1 MGFVEKM
8 ISESLMKGIVDTP
21 LHVLLPPFFHRDP
34 TEDNSNMLLSFIFY
48 IEGYVQI
55 FIWYTLLGWAL
66 YAVSVTTMRKRG
78 GAKFTYS
85 VPIDPPGD
93 KVTLMGGLKY
103 VLPRA
108 IYTHPSFKIDM
119 LWTPFATVLR
129 LAGVLT
135 VTLGAGVV
143 QAWLSRKIGTSF
155 IAIPDGYLAVALQVV
170 ILLLARDFS
179 RYMWHYQAHSVR
191 FFWEFHKVHHSAEVL
206 HPFGVRTHPV
216 DLFLRNSYIGIGGA
230 VLAGGLM
237 FVLGMTYSPTAGY
250 IFTGIISVLGLFE
263 HFEHSHVSLSFGK
276 YVGRYIYSPYLHQFH
291 HGAGLEHRDVNLGI
305 AGGLT
310 LWDRLFGTYYL
321 PKEGEKVI
329 WGSSLEE
336 LGENNPHRTI
346 WGLFWTPFVEAFR
359 LRKSAVVAAPP
370 AARQPEIG

>member
-1 MGFVEKM
+1 MTVESL
-8 ISESLMKGIVDTP
+8 IFGPLMKGIVDTP
-21 LHVLLPPFFHRDP
+21 LHVLLPPFIHRDP
-34 TEDNSNMLLSFIFY
+34 SEADPSMILSFLYY

-55 FIWYTLLGWAL
+55 FIWYTLLGWVL
-66 YAVSVTTMRKRG
+66 YAFSVMTLRKRG
-78 GAKFTYS
+78 GAKFSYS
-85 VPIDPPGD
+85 VPVEDPGS
-93 KVTLMGGLKY
+93 KLSFMGGLKY

-135 VTLGAGVV
+135 VTLGAGAV
-143 QAWLSRKIGTSF
+143 QGWLERKVGPSF
-155 IAIPDGYLAVALQVV
+155 ISIPAGYLAIAVQVV
-170 ILLLARDFS
+170 LLLLARDFS

-216 DLFLRNSYIGIGGA
+216 DLFLRNTYIGVGGA
-230 VLAGGLM
+230 LLAGSLM
-237 FVLGMTYSPTAGY
+237 FVLGMQYSATAGY
-250 IFTGIISVLGLFE
+250 IFTGIISVMGLFE

-276 YVGRYIYSPYLHQFH
+276 WVGRYIYSPYLHQFH
-291 HGAGLEHRDVNLGI
+291 HGAGPEHRDINLGL

-310 LWDRLFGTYYL
+310 LWDRIFGTLYI
-321 PKEGEKVI
+321 PKNGEKVI

-336 LGENNPHRTI
+336 LGENNPHRTL

-359 LRKSAVVAAPP
+359 FRRPTAIKPP
-370 AARQPEIG
+370 RPELG

>member
-1 MGFVEKM
+1 MPIRNMSFVEKM

-21 LHVLLPPFFHRDP
+21 LHVLLPPFIHRDA
-34 TEDNSNMLLSFIFY
+34 TDDNASMILSFIYY

-78 GAKFTYS
+78 GARFSYS

-93 KVTLMGGLKY
+93 KVSLLGGLKY

-143 QAWLSRKIGTSF
+143 QGWLYRKAGPSVLT
-155 IAIPDGYLAVALQVV
+155 IPEGYLAIGLQVV
-170 ILLLARDFS
+170 LLLLARDFT

-216 DLFLRNSYIGIGGA
+216 DLFLRNSYIGVGGA
-230 VLAGGLM
+230 LLAGSAMYL
-237 FVLGMTYSPTAGY
+237 LGM
-250 IFTGIISVLGLFE
+250 
-263 HFEHSHVSLSFGK
+263 
-276 YVGRYIYSPYLHQFH
+276 
-291 HGAGLEHRDVNLGI
+291 
-305 AGGLT
+305 
-310 LWDRLFGTYYL
+310 
-321 PKEGEKVI
+321 
-329 WGSSLEE
+329 
-336 LGENNPHRTI
+336 
-346 WGLFWTPFVEAFR
+346 
-359 LRKSAVVAAPP
+359 
-370 AARQPEIG
+370 

>member
-1 MGFVEKM
+1 MSFVEKI

-21 LHVLLPPFFHRDP
+21 LHVLLPPFIHRDAS
-34 TEDNSNMLLSFIFY
+34 ERGSMALSFLFY

-78 GAKFTYS
+78 GARFSYS
-85 VPIDPPGD
+85 VPIDPPGE
-93 KVTLMGGLKY
+93 KVTLLGGLKY

-143 QAWLSRKIGTSF
+143 QGWLDRRIGPSF
-155 IAIPDGYLAVALQVV
+155 IDIPDGYLAIALQVV
-170 ILLLARDFS
+170 LLLLARDFS

-216 DLFLRNSYIGIGGA
+216 DLFLRNSYIGVGGA
-230 VLAGGLM
+230 LLAGSLM
-237 FVLGMTYSPTAGY
+237 FALGMKYSATAGY
-250 IFTGIISVLGLFE
+250 IFTGVISVLGLFE

-276 YVGRYIYSPYLHQFH
+276 YIGRYIYSPYLHQFH

-310 LWDRLFGTYYL
+310 LWDRLFKTYYL
-321 PKEGEKVI
+321 PKDGEKVI
-329 WGSSLEE
+329 WGSSMEE
-336 LGENNPHRTI
+336 LGENNPHRTL

-359 LRKSAVVAAPP
+359 FRRSAVAATERDV
-370 AARQPEIG
+370 RQAELG